1 MSTFVRRKPV
11 VRNGKRYVYLQLVRN
26 ERINGRH
33 VQRVLQSLGRE
44 DLLDRAEIDRT
55 VTALA
60 PLTKKAIVLK
70 GPEEID
76 LHSTVPFGDSFLI
89 EQMWRQLGLDRLLA
103 MLPQDGRLELD
114 VELLCRCMVT
124 NRLIWPVSKL
134 ATTRWVGRDVEFPG
148 LGEGLDVQN
157 FYRAMDRLVPH
168 KERIESHLFNQLTTL
183 FNLDVSLVFY
193 DTTLAYF
200 EGDGMEDLVQFSRK
214 HKRLEKKE
222 VLICVVLSK
231 DGFPVYHEVL
241 PGNRNDVSTVV
252 DIVRKLKQRFQIKE
266 CVFVGDGGMHSED
279 NIRVIEEELK
289 YRTIIG
295 VPLRARAVVRDAIL
309 RKPGRYHT
317 IKKNLRVKEVDVDG
331 QRYILGFN
339 PEEARREKSRRIHLL
354 KTLQKKIDALPRAK
368 DPVKARAK
376 ILADSQRA
384 RYLWRPKK
392 KKKPKKKDA
401 HDQAAPQTQKDKKK
415 EKEPRL
421 YPLRISWK
429 RVRQAARYD
438 GKHVIQTSALLSR
451 DEVAQAYRDLQ
462 RLEYCF
468 KHLKSAAI
476 WVRPVRHWRDRR
488 IGAHVLLCI
497 VALVIERMIQR
508 RLDDAGVDVEAPR
521 ALEEL
526 ARIRAAVQSIKGK
539 TYRLRTEPT
548 PESTA
553 ILKACRVQL
562 PPRVEELTDERN
574 AVG

>member
-26 ERINGRH
+26 ERVNGRH
-33 VQRVLQSLGRE
+33 LQRVLQSLGRE
-44 DLLDRAEIDRT
+44 DLLDRPEVDRI
-55 VTALA
+55 VAALA

-70 GPEEID
+70 GPEDMD
-76 LHSTVPFGDSFLI
+76 LHSTVNFGDSFLI

-103 MLPQDGRLELD
+103 MLPQDARLELD

-124 NRLIWPVSKL
+124 NRLVWPVSKL
-134 ATTRWVGRDVEFPG
+134 ATTRWVGRDVEFHG
-148 LGEGLDVQN
+148 LDEGLDVQN
-157 FYRAMDRLVPH
+157 FYRAMDRLLPH
-168 KERIESHLFNQLTTL
+168 KERIESHLFDRLTTL

-200 EGDGMEDLVQFSRK
+200 EGDGMDELVQFSRK

-222 VLICVVLSK
+222 ILICVVMSK
-231 DGFPVYHEVL
+231 DGFPLYHEVL

-266 CVFVGDGGMHSED
+266 CVFVGDSGMHSED
-279 NIRVIEEELK
+279 NIRMIEKELK

-295 VPLRARAVVRDAIL
+295 VPLRARAVVRDEIL
-309 RKPGRYHT
+309 CRPGRYHT
-317 IKKNLRVKEVDVDG
+317 IKKNLRVKEVEVDG

-339 PEEARREKSRRIHLL
+339 PEEARREKSRRFHLL
-354 KTLQKKIDALPRAK
+354 KTLQKRINALPRAK
-368 DPVKARAK
+368 DPVKARAR

-392 KKKPKKKDA
+392 KSKKKDA
-401 HDQAAPQTQKDKKK
+401 PSQAAPQKDTEKK
-415 EKEPRL
+415 KEPRL
-421 YPLRISWK
+421 YPLRIDWN

-438 GKHVIQTSALLSR
+438 GKHVIQTSASLNR
-451 DEVAQAYRDLQ
+451 DEVARAYRDLQ

-488 IGAHVLLCI
+488 ISAHVLLCI

-508 RLDDAGVDVEAPR
+508 RLDDAGLDVEAPR

-526 ARIRAAVQSIKGK
+526 ARIRAAVQSIQGR

-548 PESTA
+548 PEAIA

-562 PPRVEELTDERN
+562 PPRVEELTVERRT
-574 AVG
+574 VE